1 MNAYQIGGPVS
12 TRSRASFCDYNSSME
27 FYLNDPEVER
37 VAPEATRILDLRAE
51 PYPDGIRL
59 RVALDLTPFQKRPDI
74 EFVLTDAEGHE
85 AGSASVVEPVA
96 WKLELTLHNR
106 KAGPTAGQYSLRA
119 QLSYPELGK
128 IDQREVTIM
137 IPSSTK

>member
-1 MNAYQIGGPVS
+1 
-12 TRSRASFCDYNSSME
+12 ME
-27 FYLNDPEVER
+27 FFLNDPEIER

-51 PYPDGIRL
+51 PFPDGRRL

-74 EFVLTDAEGHE
+74 EFVLTDAEGHV

-106 KAGPTAGQYSLRA
+106 KAGPTSGQYCLSA

-128 IDQREVTIM
+128 IDQREVTLT
-137 IPSSTK
+137 IPSATE